1 MRSLFFL
8 SCRSYETPK
17 HNCKPSR
24 EEVVKLLIAL
34 HKYQNGNKE
43 RKMVRF
49 CKRDRPLGNIIT
61 NMRFLG

>member
-1 MRSLFFL
+1 M
-8 SCRSYETPK
+8 
-17 HNCKPSR
+17 
-24 EEVVKLLIAL
+24 KLLIAL
-34 HKYQNGNKE
+34 HKYQKGNKD